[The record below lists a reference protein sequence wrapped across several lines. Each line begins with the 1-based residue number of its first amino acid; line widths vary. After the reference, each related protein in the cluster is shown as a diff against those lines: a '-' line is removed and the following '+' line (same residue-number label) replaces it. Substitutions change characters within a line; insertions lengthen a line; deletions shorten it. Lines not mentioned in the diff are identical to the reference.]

1 MKNENQKSIAAALP
15 RPPRERAQVRI
26 GILVVAGFLL
36 GLAAGAYWYHRA
48 TKPSDEPAADYA
60 AAGAPVIALSD
71 TMKASLLHLD
81 APVAIRYYTP
91 ANRKILPEGLQAF
104 AGRVDELLSG
114 YRQES
119 SGKLQVARWDPL
131 SQSEAETKAQTDGV
145 KPLLLANGEYY
156 YLGLAVE
163 YHGQK
168 EIISPLVLD
177 WELALPSDL
186 SRAIIHLIGLGSPAR
201 RSADSPTAN
210 PVVAKETLQEIS
222 RAIPNLT
229 TVSLVEGTRLLQDS
243 ALEQFKAAV
252 KEMQA
257 KVTAAQRELAQ
268 SQNGKSETEQQA
280 ARKQFQ
286 AIQSQE
292 TEKLQQIT
300 QRLEDQLAAWKQI
313 KAGPQ

>member
-1 MKNENQKSIAAALP
+1 MNNENLKSVAAALP

-48 TKPSDEPAADYA
+48 TQSSGGPAADVA
-60 AAGAPVIALSD
+60 AAGSPVIALSD
-71 TMKASLLHLD
+71 TMKSDLQGLD
-81 APVAIRYYTP
+81 SPVAIRFYTP
-91 ANRKILPEGLQAF
+91 ANRKILPAGLQAF
-104 AGRVDELLSG
+104 VGRVDELLSE
-114 YRQES
+114 YRQEIG
-119 SGKLQVARWDPL
+119 GKLQLTRWDPL
-131 SQSEAETKAQTDGV
+131 SQPEAETKAQADGV
-145 KPLLLANGEYY
+145 KPLLLANGDFYY
-156 YLGLAVE
+156 SALVIE

-168 EIISPLVLD
+168 EVISPLVLD

-186 SRAIIHLIGLGSPAR
+186 SRALIRLISLGSPAQ
-201 RSADSPTAN
+201 RSADASTAN

-229 TVSLVEGTRLLQDS
+229 TVSLAEGTRLLQDS

-252 KEMQA
+252 SEMRT
-257 KVTAAQRELAQ
+257 KVSAAQRELAQ

-280 ARKQFQ
+280 ARKSFQ
-286 AIQSQE
+286 EIQSQE
-292 TEKLQQIT
+292 TEKLQGIT
-300 QRLEDQLAAWKQI
+300 QRLEDQLAAWTRL